1 METLGLINPLQ
12 DIHGQKGKVIE
23 DNLSSKPNN
32 IKLNGTK
39 HLQRF
44 VTETLQD
51 HVSSA
56 NKVQTF
62 QTNIHQCQA
71 QRPRKLEKV
80 APES

>member
-56 NKVQTF
+56 KTKYKHSKPIF
-62 QTNIHQCQA
+62 TNAKHSD
-71 QRPRKLEKV
+71 LESWKK
-80 APES
+80 